1 MNLRI
6 QGLSNKLFGKI
17 KSGIKAF
24 QIISRINPA
33 ATQSLGILK
42 ESLKSIASVFLI
54 FPTCFNGYI
63 FILFFSALH
72 QNQYPGQFCFRVGKQ
87 KDAHKFQVPDE
98 R

>member
-17 KSGIKAF
+17 KSGIKTS

-33 ATQSLGILK
+33 TTQSLGILK

-54 FPTCFNGYI
+54 FPTCFNGYV
-63 FILFFSALH
+63 FLALH

-98 R
+98 M